1 MNEENKRDNERPFK
15 KTNRFKKRKENLKK
29 SLEKNESSGE
39 ENGPNSTQ
47 NFTNKTTNKRTNT
60 NAKSHKKGAKKL
72 TNINGES
79 AFDNFFAD
87 DSDGGEFFDDFF
99 ADDTAK
105 NLNNLKNTN
114 LQTNKKN
121 GKNRKKSQ
129 NSKKA
134 NEIATGAENLANL
147 GDKSAINSA
156 LANKQTKNLQG
167 ANSQSQSSQNG
178 TNSQNGANLQ
188 NQNSQNGESQ
198 KQTNG
203 SKKSKKR
210 KKATQTIKLN
220 GEEPWQKAILSTIE
234 ANKAM
239 HDLRLNPL
247 KYINSSSD
255 TIKIT
260 PLGGLGEIGANM
272 TIFETATSAIIVD
285 VGMSFPDENM
295 LGVDILIPDFDY
307 VRKIKDKIK
316 GIIITHAHE
325 DHIGAMPY
333 FFKEFQFPIYA
344 TPLPL
349 GMISNKFE
357 EHGLKSERS
366 YFRPVEK
373 RKIYEIGD
381 FEVEFIHITHSI
393 IDASA
398 LAITTRAG
406 TIIHTGDFKID
417 HTPIDGY
424 PSDLNRLAYYGDRGV
439 MLLMSDSTNSH
450 RDGVTKS
457 ESSVGRTFDTIFR
470 NSHGRVIMSTFS
482 SNIHRV
488 YQAIE
493 RGVKYGRKVCVI
505 GRSMERNLWTAI
517 ELGYV
522 NLDKKIFIDPEEVDK
537 YPENEVLIVTTG
549 SQGETMSALY
559 RMATDEHKYIKIK
572 PTDKVII
579 SAKAIPGNE
588 NSVSTVLNF
597 LLKSGAKVAYQDF
610 SEIHVSG
617 HASIEEQKLIFSLV
631 KPKFFLPVHGEYN
644 HIVKHKET
652 AMECGI
658 DERNIYL
665 MSDGDQMEV
674 CQKYLKR
681 VKTVKTGKVFIDNQI
696 NKQISDDIVKHRQN
710 LADAGMVVIIA
721 QIDKNEKSLIKTR
734 VVSYGL
740 VDEKQS
746 SEFAKDMEGVIEQFL
761 ANLKNEILLDNRVLE
776 SQIRQAVRKH
786 IFRKTKKYPT
796 IVPVIYLM

>member
-1 MNEENKRDNERPFK
+1 MEENRNENGVERLK
-15 KTNRFKKRKENLKK
+15 KSNRYKKRKENLKK
-29 SLEKNESSGE
+29 SIASEGSAGSVESGGGH
-39 ENGPNSTQ
+39 ENGSRKN
-47 NFTNKTTNKRTNT
+47 
-60 NAKSHKKGAKKL
+60 KGAKNEQNSARSKSSK
-72 TNINGES
+72 NGSRNGSNSSGGSSNGGLNATHSNGASGAHFGGAYPRSNENGASGSNLNRDGRAKSNSSS
-79 AFDNFFAD
+79 AKGANSSA
-87 DSDGGEFFDDFF
+87 
-99 ADDTAK
+99 ADDT
-105 NLNNLKNTN
+105 
-114 LQTNKKN
+114 
-121 GKNRKKSQ
+121 
-129 NSKKA
+129 NSS
-134 NEIATGAENLANL
+134 
-147 GDKSAINSA
+147 D
-156 LANKQTKNLQG
+156 
-167 ANSQSQSSQNG
+167 
-178 TNSQNGANLQ
+178 
-188 NQNSQNGESQ
+188 SQ
-198 KQTNG
+198 K
-203 SKKSKKR
+203 KKKHKKR
-210 KKATQTIKLN
+210 SNMPKSLTGN
-220 GEEPWQKAILSTIE
+220 EPWQKAMEE
-234 ANKAM
+234 AIAQNKLI
-239 HDLRLNPL
+239 HEERLHPL
-247 KYINSSSD
+247 KDANRSD
-255 TIKIT
+255 ETVRIT

-272 TIFETATSAIIVD
+272 TVFETNTSAIIVD
-285 VGMSFPDENM
+285 VGMSFPEESM

-307 VRKIKDKIK
+307 VRKIKNKIK

-357 EHGLKSERS
+357 EHGLKAERS
-366 YFRPVEK
+366 YFRPVQK
-373 RKIYEIGD
+373 RQLYQIGD

-398 LAITTRAG
+398 LAITTKAG

-424 PSDLNRLAYYGDRGV
+424 PTDLNRLAYYGDRGV

-450 RDGVTKS
+450 KEGITKS
-457 ESSVGRTFDTIFR
+457 ESSVGKTFDMIF
-470 NSHGRVIMSTFS
+470 SSCKGRVIMSTFS

-505 GRSMERNLWTAI
+505 GRSMERNLFTAM

-522 NLDKKIFIDPEEVDK
+522 NLDKKIFVDADQVSK
-537 YPENEVLIVTTG
+537 YPDNEVLIVTTG

-572 PTDKVII
+572 STDQVII

-588 NSVSTVLNF
+588 SSVSTVLNY

-617 HASIEEQKLIFSLV
+617 HASIEEQKLMLRLI

-658 DERNIYL
+658 EEKNIYL
-665 MSDGDQMEV
+665 MNDGDQMEV
-674 CQKYLKR
+674 CEKYLKR

-696 NKQISDDIVKHRQN
+696 NKQISDEIVKHRQN
-710 LADAGMVVIIA
+710 LADAGVAVIIA
-721 QIDKNEKSLIKTR
+721 QIDKNEKRLIQTR
-734 VVSYGL
+734 VITYGL
-740 VDEKQS
+740 VAENQTAHFTKEMQ
-746 SEFAKDMEGVIEQFL
+746 GIIEQFL
-761 ANLKNEILLDNRVLE
+761 ANLKDEILLDHWALE
-776 SQIRQAVRKH
+776 GKIRQAVRKH
-786 IFRKTKKYPT
+786 IFRKIKKYPT

>member
-1 MNEENKRDNERPFK
+1 MDAQK
-15 KTNRFKKRKENLKK
+15 KKKHKKRSNMPK
-29 SLEKNESSGE
+29 SL
-39 ENGPNSTQ
+39 
-47 NFTNKTTNKRTNT
+47 
-60 NAKSHKKGAKKL
+60 
-72 TNINGES
+72 
-79 AFDNFFAD
+79 
-87 DSDGGEFFDDFF
+87 
-99 ADDTAK
+99 
-105 NLNNLKNTN
+105 
-114 LQTNKKN
+114 
-121 GKNRKKSQ
+121 
-129 NSKKA
+129 
-134 NEIATGAENLANL
+134 TGN
-147 GDKSAINSA
+147 
-156 LANKQTKNLQG
+156 
-167 ANSQSQSSQNG
+167 
-178 TNSQNGANLQ
+178 
-188 NQNSQNGESQ
+188 
-198 KQTNG
+198 
-203 SKKSKKR
+203 
-210 KKATQTIKLN
+210 
-220 GEEPWQKAILSTIE
+220 EPWQKAMEE
-234 ANKAM
+234 AIAENKLI
-239 HDLRLNPL
+239 HEERLHPL
-247 KYINSSSD
+247 KDANRSD
-255 TIKIT
+255 ETVRIT

-272 TIFETATSAIIVD
+272 TVFETNTSAIIVD
-285 VGMSFPDENM
+285 VGMSFPEESM

-307 VRKIKDKIK
+307 VRKIKNKIK

-357 EHGLKSERS
+357 EHGLKAERS
-366 YFRPVEK
+366 YFRPVQK
-373 RKIYEIGD
+373 HQLYQIGD

-398 LAITTRAG
+398 LAITTKAG

-424 PSDLNRLAYYGDRGV
+424 PTDLNRLAYYGDRGV

-450 RDGVTKS
+450 KEGITKS
-457 ESSVGRTFDTIFR
+457 ESSVGKTFDTIF
-470 NSHGRVIMSTFS
+470 SSCKGRVIMSTFS

-505 GRSMERNLWTAI
+505 GRSMERNLFTAM

-522 NLDKKIFIDPEEVDK
+522 NLDKKIFVDADQVSK
-537 YPENEVLIVTTG
+537 YPDNEVLIVTTG

-572 PTDKVII
+572 STDQVII

-588 NSVSTVLNF
+588 SSVSTVLNY

-617 HASIEEQKLIFSLV
+617 HASIEEQKLMLRLI

-658 DERNIYL
+658 EEKNIYL
-665 MSDGDQMEV
+665 MNDGDQMEV
-674 CQKYLKR
+674 CEKYLKR

-696 NKQISDDIVKHRQN
+696 NKQISDEIVKHRQN
-710 LADAGMVVIIA
+710 LADAGVAVIIA
-721 QIDKNEKSLIKTR
+721 QIDKNEKRLIQTR
-734 VVSYGL
+734 VITYGL
-740 VDEKQS
+740 VADNQTAHFTKEMQ
-746 SEFAKDMEGVIEQFL
+746 GIIEQFL
-761 ANLKNEILLDNRVLE
+761 ANLKDEILLDHWALE
-776 SQIRQAVRKH
+776 GKIRQAVRKH
-786 IFRKTKKYPT
+786 IFRKIKKYPT

>member
-1 MNEENKRDNERPFK
+1 MEENRNENGVERLK
-15 KTNRFKKRKENLKK
+15 KSNRYKKRKENLKK
-29 SLEKNESSGE
+29 SIVGGSLSEDGTWADKSTKSGGAE
-39 ENGPNSTQ
+39 YGSEHENGSRKN
-47 NFTNKTTNKRTNT
+47 
-60 NAKSHKKGAKKL
+60 KGAKNAQNSARSKGSK
-72 TNINGES
+72 NGS
-79 AFDNFFAD
+79 RNG
-87 DSDGGEFFDDFF
+87 SNSVGG
-99 ADDTAK
+99 ASNGGLNATHSNGASGA
-105 NLNNLKNTN
+105 NLN
-114 LQTNKKN
+114 
-121 GKNRKKSQ
+121 GAAKSGG
-129 NSKKA
+129 NNAK
-134 NEIATGAENLANL
+134 
-147 GDKSAINSA
+147 
-156 LANKQTKNLQG
+156 G
-167 ANSQSQSSQNG
+167 ANSNASDDSS
-178 TNSQNGANLQ
+178 SDA
-188 NQNSQNGESQ
+188 Q
-198 KQTNG
+198 K
-203 SKKSKKR
+203 KKKHKKR
-210 KKATQTIKLN
+210 SNMPKSLTGN
-220 GEEPWQKAILSTIE
+220 EPWQKAMEE
-234 ANKAM
+234 AIAENKLI
-239 HDLRLNPL
+239 HEERLHPL
-247 KYINSSSD
+247 KNANRSD
-255 TIKIT
+255 ETVRIT

-272 TIFETATSAIIVD
+272 TVFETNTSAIIVD
-285 VGMSFPDENM
+285 VGMSFPEESM

-307 VRKIKDKIK
+307 VRKIKNKIK
-316 GIIITHAHE
+316 GILITHAHE

-357 EHGLKSERS
+357 EHGLKAERS
-366 YFRPVEK
+366 YFRPVQK
-373 RKIYEIGD
+373 RQLYQIGD

-398 LAITTRAG
+398 LAITTKAG

-424 PSDLNRLAYYGDRGV
+424 PTDLNRLAYYGDRGV

-450 RDGVTKS
+450 KEGITKS
-457 ESSVGRTFDTIFR
+457 ESSVGKTFDTIF
-470 NSHGRVIMSTFS
+470 SSCKGRVIMSTFS

-505 GRSMERNLWTAI
+505 GRSMERNLFTAM

-522 NLDKKIFIDPEEVDK
+522 NLDKKIFVDADQVSK
-537 YPENEVLIVTTG
+537 YPDNEVLIVTTG

-572 PTDKVII
+572 STDQVII

-588 NSVSTVLNF
+588 SSVSTVLNY

-617 HASIEEQKLIFSLV
+617 HASIEEQKLMLRLI

-658 DERNIYL
+658 EEKNIYL
-665 MSDGDQMEV
+665 MNDGDQMEV
-674 CQKYLKR
+674 CEKYLKR

-696 NKQISDDIVKHRQN
+696 NKQISDEIVKHRQN
-710 LADAGMVVIIA
+710 LADAGVAVIIA
-721 QIDKNEKSLIKTR
+721 QIDKNEKRLIQTR
-734 VVSYGL
+734 VITYGL
-740 VDEKQS
+740 VAENQTAHFTKEMQ
-746 SEFAKDMEGVIEQFL
+746 GIIEQFL
-761 ANLKNEILLDNRVLE
+761 ANLKDEILLDHWALE
-776 SQIRQAVRKH
+776 GKIRQAVRKH
-786 IFRKTKKYPT
+786 IFRKIKKYPT

>member
-1 MNEENKRDNERPFK
+1 MEENRNESGVERLK
-15 KTNRFKKRKENLKK
+15 KSNRYKKRKENLKK
-29 SLEKNESSGE
+29 SIASESSTGGAEFGGE
-39 ENGPNSTQ
+39 HENG
-47 NFTNKTTNKRTNT
+47 
-60 NAKSHKKGAKKL
+60 SHKNKGAK
-72 TNINGES
+72 NGQNSVRSKGSKNGSHKGSNS
-79 AFDNFFAD
+79 AGGSSNGSSNAVHSNGANGAHFAGAYPKNNENGA
-87 DSDGGEFFDDFF
+87 SGS
-99 ADDTAK
+99 
-105 NLNNLKNTN
+105 NLNRDGRAKPGGNNAK
-114 LQTNKKN
+114 
-121 GKNRKKSQ
+121 
-129 NSKKA
+129 
-134 NEIATGAENLANL
+134 
-147 GDKSAINSA
+147 
-156 LANKQTKNLQG
+156 G
-167 ANSQSQSSQNG
+167 ANSNTSDD
-178 TNSQNGANLQ
+178 TNS
-188 NQNSQNGESQ
+188 SDSQ
-198 KQTNG
+198 K
-203 SKKSKKR
+203 KKKHKKR
-210 KKATQTIKLN
+210 SNMPKSLTGN
-220 GEEPWQKAILSTIE
+220 EPWQKAMDDAI
-234 ANKAM
+234 AQNKLI
-239 HDLRLNPL
+239 HEERLHPL
-247 KYINSSSD
+247 KNANRSDD
-255 TIKIT
+255 TIRIT

-272 TIFETATSAIIVD
+272 TVFETNTSAIIVD
-285 VGMSFPDENM
+285 VGMSFPEESM

-307 VRKIKDKIK
+307 VRKIKNKIK

-357 EHGLKSERS
+357 EHGLKAERS
-366 YFRPVEK
+366 YFRPVQK
-373 RKIYEIGD
+373 RQLYQIGD

-398 LAITTRAG
+398 LAITTKAG

-424 PSDLNRLAYYGDRGV
+424 PTDLNRLAYYGDRGV

-450 RDGVTKS
+450 KEGITKS
-457 ESSVGRTFDTIFR
+457 ESSVGKTFDTIF
-470 NSHGRVIMSTFS
+470 SSCKGRVIMSTFS

-505 GRSMERNLWTAI
+505 GRSMERNLFTAM

-522 NLDKKIFIDPEEVDK
+522 NLDKKIFVDADQVSK
-537 YPENEVLIVTTG
+537 YPDNEVLIVTTG

-572 PTDKVII
+572 STDQVII

-588 NSVSTVLNF
+588 SSVSTVLNY

-617 HASIEEQKLIFSLV
+617 HASIEEQKLMLRLI

-658 DERNIYL
+658 EEKNIYL
-665 MSDGDQMEV
+665 MNDGDQMEV
-674 CQKYLKR
+674 CEKYLKR

-696 NKQISDDIVKHRQN
+696 NKQISDEIVKHRQN
-710 LADAGMVVIIA
+710 LADAGVAVIIA
-721 QIDKNEKSLIKTR
+721 QIDKNEKRLIQTR
-734 VVSYGL
+734 VITYGL
-740 VDEKQS
+740 VADNQTAHFTKEMQ
-746 SEFAKDMEGVIEQFL
+746 GIIEQFL
-761 ANLKNEILLDNRVLE
+761 ANLKDEILLDHWALE
-776 SQIRQAVRKH
+776 GKIRQAVRKH
-786 IFRKTKKYPT
+786 IFRKIKKYPT